1 MAFVIRAAEFEAL
14 RSAFS
19 RCLHGMSRT
28 ILIEGGVGCGK
39 SALLH
44 AITEHA
50 ADMGATILSV
60 QGRSTAAH
68 PPISLFQQLVAQVPA
83 PPPGEGPAGATPA
96 LQFSAALPHVAENG
110 AVVISID
117 DVQDIPWS
125 ELDFLLQAVGW
136 HRSRRTLVLLSHC
149 PHLRHRDQPVKTELL
164 RRPNAQRIHLGPLD
178 ERGVRAAVTTRVN
191 RPHEQWIELL
201 HHLSGGSPL
210 LLRALLEDLRDE
222 DMEARPTGAES
233 AAELGM
239 YGRAVVSCLYRSG
252 ATAVELGRLI
262 SVLGDSAA
270 PELLSGMTRI
280 SPAVMDQQLEA
291 LRHSGLLDGTNFRHE
306 SAPREILA
314 DLGTLQRNELHRRA
328 AVVQNNAG
336 SPTTEVAR
344 HLLAARHAAE
354 AWQRSA
360 LRDAA
365 ETAIGQENIR
375 LAVRYLELAL
385 ENSPSGPDRIEIYM
399 RLALITQRISPA
411 ATEIRHLT
419 ALLSAFHADK
429 MPSTAYDGLADL
441 LFSYGKVQEAFAVL
455 QRQGAES
462 SAADV
467 RAGDHPSIAWLWAWY
482 SHHSSGQED
491 AGQDGRDAEQ
501 EGGAQNARLPPAD
514 GGARSPYASATSLFQ
529 TFEGTFLFG
538 GRGDWAAAAENLL
551 EVSTLSDATVWS
563 LASSIKALV
572 IADRLDA
579 AWQWCEW
586 LVKESASRDAPGW
599 QAIFSLQQA
608 IVALR
613 QGKLAAGLD
622 CVRLVESVITERSTG
637 YACAAEAVLAA
648 LHMEMGRYDEV
659 ARVFAKP
666 IPPAWEKSV
675 YWLSYLCIRGCFHL
689 ATNRPHSA
697 LADFLRIGKVAER
710 TLVDHPTLVPWRLY
724 VAQAWLHLGDQQ
736 MSARMLA
743 EHTARAPGHGGR
755 DHAMVLR
762 LRARLAPPHKRP
774 GLLFRAMDEL
784 LATGDR
790 LDQARTLHELG
801 VALHG
806 LGHESWAARAQAAG
820 AHIARN
826 CLPDQAVARTPV
838 PERTSK
844 AVHDTLGK
852 ERLLTRAE
860 HRVAA
865 LVAKGLTNRQVA
877 NRLHITVS
885 TVEQHLTRI
894 YQKLGIS
901 QRADIGTR
909 LKSIPP

>member
-83 PPPGEGPAGATPA
+83 PAPGEVPTGATPA

-110 AVVISID
+110 AVVISVD

-125 ELDFLLQAVGW
+125 ELDFLLQTVSW
-136 HRSRRTLVLLSHC
+136 HRSRRTLILLSHC

-222 DMEARPTGAES
+222 DMEARPTGAETS
-233 AAELGM
+233 AELGM

-252 ATAVELGRLI
+252 ATAVELGRLV

-270 PELLSGMTRI
+270 PELLSGMTRV
-280 SPAVMDQQLEA
+280 SPAVVDQQLEA
-291 LRHSGLLDGTNFRHE
+291 LRNSGILDGTNFRHG

-328 AVVQNNAG
+328 AMVQNSAG

-344 HLLAARHAAE
+344 HLLAARHAPE

-385 ENSPSGPDRIEIYM
+385 ENSPNSPDRIEIYL

-411 ATEIRHLT
+411 ATEVRHLT

-441 LFSYGKVQEAFAVL
+441 LFRYGKIQEAFEVL

-467 RAGDHPSIAWLWAWY
+467 RAGDHPSIGWLWAWY
-482 SHHSSGQED
+482 SHQSARHEGEGQ
-491 AGQDGRDAEQ
+491 AP
-501 EGGAQNARLPPAD
+501 RLPPPD
-514 GGARSPYASATSLFQ
+514 DGARSPYASASSLFQ
-529 TFEGTFLFG
+529 SFEGSFLHG
-538 GRGDWAAAAENLL
+538 ERGDWAAAAENLL
-551 EVSTLSDATVWS
+551 EVSTLSDSTVWS
-563 LASSIKALV
+563 LSCAIKALV
-572 IADRLDA
+572 IADRLES

-586 LVKESASRDAPGW
+586 LIKESASRDAPGW

-608 IVALR
+608 MIALR
-613 QGKLAAGLD
+613 QGKLAASLE
-622 CVRLVESVITERSTG
+622 CIRLVESVITERSTG

-666 IPPAWEKSV
+666 VPPAWEKSV
-675 YWLSYLCIRGCFHL
+675 YWLSYLCVRGSFHL

-710 TLVDHPTLVPWRLY
+710 TLVDHPTLAPWRLY
-724 VAQAWLHLGDQQ
+724 VAQAWLHLGDEE

-743 EHTARAPGHGGR
+743 EHTARAPCHGGR
-755 DHAMVLR
+755 THAMELR

-774 GLLFRAMDEL
+774 GLLFRAVDEL

-790 LDQARTLHELG
+790 LDQARTLHEL
-801 VALHG
+801 ATELRG
-806 LGHESWAARAQAAG
+806 LGHESWAGRAQAAA

-826 CLPDQAVARTPV
+826 CLPDHAMARTPL
-838 PERTSK
+838 PERASRPVPDPASAAGPAGAAGGQK
-844 AVHDTLGK
+844 
-852 ERLLTRAE
+852 LLTRAE

-865 LVAKGLTNRQVA
+865 LVAKGMTNRQVA
-877 NRLHITVS
+877 GRLHITVS

-894 YQKLGIS
+894 YQKLGIG
-901 QRADIGTR
+901 QRADIGKR
-909 LKSIPP
+909 LKSLPA

>member
-44 AITEHA
+44 AVTEHA
-50 ADMGATILSV
+50 ADMGATVLSA
-60 QGRSTAAH
+60 QGRSAAAR

-83 PPPGEGPAGATPA
+83 PPPGEGPPGATPA
-96 LQFSAALPHVAENG
+96 LQFSSALPHVAENG
-110 AVVISID
+110 AVVISVD

-125 ELDFLLQAVGW
+125 ELDFLLQAVSW

-149 PHLRHRDQPVKTELL
+149 PHLHHRDQPVKTELL
-164 RRPNAQRIHLGPLD
+164 RRPNAQRIHLRPLD
-178 ERGVRAAVTTRVN
+178 ERGVRAAVATRVN

-201 HHLSGGSPL
+201 HQLSGGSPL
-210 LLRALLEDLRDE
+210 LLRALLEDLREE
-222 DMEARPTGAES
+222 DMEARPTGTES
-233 AAELGM
+233 SAELGM

-262 SVLGDSAA
+262 SVLGESSSA
-270 PELLSGMTRI
+270 ELLSGMTRI
-280 SPAVMDQQLEA
+280 SPAVLDQQLEA
-291 LRHSGLLDGTNFRHE
+291 LRVAGVLDGTAFRHG

-328 AVVQNNAG
+328 AIVQNNAG
-336 SPTTEVAR
+336 SPTTEVAC

-354 AWQRSA
+354 PWQRSA

-385 ENSPSGPDRIEIYM
+385 ENSPNGPDRIEIYL
-399 RLALITQRISPA
+399 RLALVTQRISPA
-411 ATEIRHLT
+411 ATEIRHLA

-441 LFSYGKVQEAFAVL
+441 LFSYGRVQEAFDVL
-455 QRQGAES
+455 QRQGTEW

-482 SHHSSGQED
+482 SRHSGEH
-491 AGQDGRDAEQ
+491 GGDGPAARFPRPDEA
-501 EGGAQNARLPPAD
+501 GAQNPHAT
-514 GGARSPYASATSLFQ
+514 ATSLFK
-529 TFEGTFLFG
+529 TFEGSFLSG
-538 GRGDWAAAAENLL
+538 ERADWAAAAENLL
-551 EVSTLSDATVWS
+551 EVSTLSDSTVWS
-563 LASSIKALV
+563 LTCAIKALI
-572 IADRLDA
+572 IADRLEA

-608 IVALR
+608 MVGLR
-613 QGKLAAGLD
+613 QGKIAASME
-622 CVRLVESVITERSTG
+622 CIRLVESVITERSTG
-637 YACAAEAVLAA
+637 YACAAETVLAA
-648 LHMEMGRYDEV
+648 LYMETGRYDEV

-697 LADFLRIGKVAER
+697 LSDFLRIGKVAER
-710 TLVDHPTLVPWRLY
+710 ALVDHPTLVPWRLY
-724 VAQAWLHLGDQQ
+724 VAQAWLHLGDKK
-736 MSARMLA
+736 MSARTLA
-743 EHTARAPGHGGR
+743 EHIARAPGHGGR
-755 DHAMVLR
+755 DHAMMLR
-762 LRARLAPPHKRP
+762 LQAQLAPPHKRP
-774 GLLFRAMDEL
+774 GLLFRAIDEL

-790 LDQARTLHELG
+790 LEQARTLHELA
-801 VALHG
+801 VVLHG
-806 LGHESWAARAQAAG
+806 LGHESWAARAQAA
-820 AHIARN
+820 AVHIARH
-826 CLPDQAVARTPV
+826 CLPDQAARAPAPV
-838 PERTSK
+838 PERTGRSAPDAPGGQK
-844 AVHDTLGK
+844 
-852 ERLLTRAE
+852 LLTRAE

-877 NRLHITVS
+877 GKLHITVS

-901 QRADIGTR
+901 RRADIGKR
-909 LKSIPP
+909 LKSLPT

>member
-50 ADMGATILSV
+50 ADMGATVLSV

-83 PPPGEGPAGATPA
+83 PPPGEGPAGATAA

-110 AVVISID
+110 AVVISVD

-125 ELDFLLQAVGW
+125 ELDFLLQTVSW
-136 HRSRRTLVLLSHC
+136 HRSRRTLILLSHC

-222 DMEARPTGAES
+222 DMEVRPTGAETTS
-233 AAELGM
+233 GPLGM

-252 ATAVELGRLI
+252 ASAVELGRLI
-262 SVLGDSAA
+262 SVLGDSAT

-291 LRHSGLLDGTNFRHE
+291 LRDSGVLDGTSFRHG

-365 ETAIGQENIR
+365 ETAIGQEKIR

-385 ENSPSGPDRIEIYM
+385 ENSPNTPDRIEIYL

-419 ALLSAFHADK
+419 ALLSAFHSDK

-441 LFSYGKVQEAFAVL
+441 LFSYGKIQEAFAVL
-455 QRQGAES
+455 RRQGAES

-482 SHHSSGQED
+482 SHHTDQPHDDGQ
-491 AGQDGRDAEQ
+491 AT
-501 EGGAQNARLPPAD
+501 RLPPPD
-514 GGARSPYASATSLFQ
+514 GGGAGPYGATALFQ
-529 TFEGTFLFG
+529 TFEGSFLFG
-538 GRGDWAAAAENLL
+538 ERGDWAAAAENLL
-551 EVSTLSDATVWS
+551 EVSTLSDSTVWS
-563 LASSIKALV
+563 MACAIKALV
-572 IADRLDA
+572 IADRLES

-586 LVKESASRDAPGW
+586 LVKESATRDAPGW
-599 QAIFSLQQA
+599 QAVFSLQQA
-608 IVALR
+608 TVALR

-622 CVRLVESVITERSTG
+622 CIRLVETVITERSSG
-637 YACAAEAVLAA
+637 YACAVETVLAA
-648 LHMEMGRYDEV
+648 THMEMGRYDEV

-666 IPPAWEKSV
+666 IPPAWEKSI
-675 YWLSYLCIRGCFHL
+675 YWLSYLCVRGSFHL

-724 VAQAWLHLGDQQ
+724 VAEAWLHLGDEK
-736 MSARMLA
+736 MAARMLD
-743 EHTARAPGHGGR
+743 EHTARDPGHGGR
-755 DHAMVLR
+755 NHAMVLR
-762 LRARLAPPHKRP
+762 LRARLAPPHRRV

-784 LATGDR
+784 LASGDR
-790 LDQARTLHELG
+790 LEQARTLHELG
-801 VALHG
+801 AALRG
-806 LGHESWAARAQAAG
+806 LGHDSWAARARAAA

-826 CLPDQAVARTPV
+826 CLPDQAVARSPA
-838 PERTSK
+838 PERVGRPGPA
-844 AVHDTLGK
+844 AVGAVGTPCPVGQK
-852 ERLLTRAE
+852 LLTRAE

-877 NRLHITVS
+877 GRLHITVS

-894 YQKLGIS
+894 YQKLGIG
-901 QRADIGTR
+901 QRADIGQR
-909 LKSIPP
+909 LKSLPA

>member
-14 RSAFS
+14 RAAFS

-50 ADMGATILSV
+50 ADMGATVLSI
-60 QGRSTAAH
+60 QGRSVSAH

-83 PPPGEGPAGATPA
+83 PPAGAGPPGATPA

-110 AVVISID
+110 AVVISVD

-125 ELDFLLQAVGW
+125 ELDFLLQAVSW

-164 RRPNAQRIHLGPLD
+164 RRPNAQRIHLRPLD
-178 ERGVRAAVTTRVN
+178 ERGVRAAVATRVN
-191 RPHEQWIELL
+191 RPHEQWIEVL

-210 LLRALLEDLRDE
+210 LLRALLEDLREE
-222 DMEARPTGAES
+222 DMETRPTGAES
-233 AAELGM
+233 SAELGM

-262 SVLGDSAA
+262 SVLGESAS
-270 PELLSGMTRI
+270 PELLSRMTRM
-280 SPAVMDQQLEA
+280 SPAVLDQQLEA
-291 LRHSGLLDGTNFRHE
+291 LRVAGVLDGVNFRHG

-328 AVVQNNAG
+328 AVVLNNSG
-336 SPTTEVAR
+336 SPTTDVAH
-344 HLLAARHAAE
+344 HLLAAQHAAE
-354 AWQRSA
+354 PWQRSA

-385 ENSPSGPDRIEIYM
+385 ENSPSGPDRIEIYL
-399 RLALITQRISPA
+399 RLALVTQRISPA

-419 ALLSAFHADK
+419 ALLGAFHADK

-441 LFSYGKVQEAFAVL
+441 LFSYGKIEEAFTVL
-455 QRQGAES
+455 RRQGAES
-462 SAADV
+462 TGADV
-467 RAGDHPSIAWLWAWY
+467 RASDHPSVAWLWGWY
-482 SHHSSGQED
+482 SNHSGERRE
-491 AGQDGRDAEQ
+491 DGRPPPPPGEA
-501 EGGAQNARLPPAD
+501 GGAGPY
-514 GGARSPYASATSLFQ
+514 SPATSLFK
-529 TFEGTFLFG
+529 TFEGSFLYG
-538 GRGDWAAAAENLL
+538 DRTDWAAAAENLL
-551 EVSTLSDATVWS
+551 EVSTLSDSTVWS
-563 LASSIKALV
+563 LTCAVKALV

-599 QAIFSLQQA
+599 QAIFSLQQSM
-608 IVALR
+608 IALR
-613 QGKLAAGLD
+613 QGKLAASME
-622 CVRLVESVITERSTG
+622 CIRVVESVITERSTG
-637 YACAAEAVLAA
+637 YACAAETVLAS
-648 LHMEMGRYDEV
+648 LHMEMGRYDEA

-666 IPPAWEKSV
+666 IPPAWEKSI
-675 YWLSYLCIRGCFHL
+675 YWLSYLCVRGSFHL

-697 LADFLRIGKVAER
+697 LSDFLRIGKVAEHA
-710 TLVDHPTLVPWRLY
+710 LVDHPSIVPWRLY
-724 VAQAWLHLGDQQ
+724 VAQAWLHLGDKK
-736 MSARMLA
+736 MSARMLD
-743 EHTARAPGHGGR
+743 EHTARTPGHGGHH
-755 DHAMVLR
+755 HAMVLR
-762 LRARLAPPHKRP
+762 LRARMAPPHERP
-774 GLLFRAMDEL
+774 GLLFRAVDEL
-784 LATGDR
+784 LTTGDR
-790 LDQARTLHELG
+790 LDQARTLHELAT
-801 VALHG
+801 ALRD
-806 LGHESWAARAQAAG
+806 LGHGSWAARAQGAAV
-820 AHIARN
+820 HIARA
-826 CLPDQAVARTPV
+826 CLPDQAVARAPA
-838 PERTSK
+838 PERADRSAPEPPEGQK
-844 AVHDTLGK
+844 
-852 ERLLTRAE
+852 LLTRAE

-877 NRLHITVS
+877 GRLHITVS

-901 QRADIGTR
+901 RRADIGKR
-909 LKSIPP
+909 LKNMPA

>member
-28 ILIEGGVGCGK
+28 ILIEGSVGCGK

-60 QGRSTAAH
+60 QGRSVSAH

-83 PPPGEGPAGATPA
+83 PPPGEGPPGATPA

-110 AVVISID
+110 AVVISVD

-125 ELDFLLQAVGW
+125 ELDFLLQAVSW
-136 HRSRRTLVLLSHC
+136 HRSRRTLILLSHC

-164 RRPNAQRIHLGPLD
+164 RRPNAQRIHLRPLD
-178 ERGVRAAVTTRVN
+178 ERGVRAAVATRVN

-201 HHLSGGSPL
+201 HQFSGGSPL
-210 LLRALLEDLRDE
+210 LLRALLEDLREE
-222 DMEARPTGAES
+222 DMETRPTGAES

-262 SVLGDSAA
+262 SVLGESASV
-270 PELLSGMTRI
+270 ELLSRMTRI
-280 SPAVMDQQLEA
+280 SPAVLDQQLEA
-291 LRHSGLLDGTNFRHE
+291 LRVSGVLDGANFRHG

-328 AVVQNNAG
+328 AVVLNNAG
-336 SPTTEVAR
+336 SPTTDVAH

-354 AWQRSA
+354 PWQRSA

-365 ETAIGQENIR
+365 ETAIGQESIR

-385 ENSPSGPDRIEIYM
+385 ENSPNSPDRIEIYL

-411 ATEIRHLT
+411 ATEVRHLT
-419 ALLSAFHADK
+419 ALLGAFHADK

-441 LFSYGKVQEAFAVL
+441 LFSYGKIQEAFAVL

-462 SAADV
+462 TPADV

-482 SHHSSGQED
+482 SHHS
-491 AGQDGRDAEQ
+491 AEHQ
-501 EGGAQNARLPPAD
+501 QAAQLPRPDDPGG
-514 GGARSPYASATSLFQ
+514 RSPYETATSLFK
-529 TFEGTFLFG
+529 TFEGSFLYG
-538 GRGDWAAAAENLL
+538 ERADWAAAAENLL
-551 EVSTLSDATVWS
+551 EVSTLSDSTVWS
-563 LASSIKALV
+563 LTCAIKALI

-608 IVALR
+608 MVALR
-613 QGKLAAGLD
+613 QGKLAASMD
-622 CVRLVESVITERSTG
+622 CIRVVESVITERSTG
-637 YACAAEAVLAA
+637 YACAAETVLAS
-648 LHMEMGRYDEV
+648 LHMEMGRYDEA

-675 YWLSYLCIRGCFHL
+675 YWLSYLVIRGSFHL
-689 ATNRPHSA
+689 ATSRPHSA
-697 LADFLRIGKVAER
+697 LSDFLRIGKVAER
-710 TLVDHPTLVPWRLY
+710 ALVDHPTLVPWRLY
-724 VAQAWLHLGDQQ
+724 VAQAWLHLGDKK

-743 EHTARAPGHGGR
+743 EHTARVSGHGGR
-755 DHAMVLR
+755 NHAMVLR
-762 LRARLAPPHKRP
+762 LRARMAPQHERP
-774 GLLFRAMDEL
+774 GLLFRAIDEL

-790 LDQARTLHELG
+790 LEQARTLHELA
-801 VALHG
+801 VALRE
-806 LGHESWAARAQAAG
+806 LGHGSWAARAQGAAV
-820 AHIARN
+820 HIART
-826 CLPDQAVARTPV
+826 CLPDQAVARAPAA
-838 PERTSK
+838 ERAGRSAPDAPDGQK
-844 AVHDTLGK
+844 
-852 ERLLTRAE
+852 LLTRAE

-877 NRLHITVS
+877 GKLHITVS

-901 QRADIGTR
+901 QRADIGKQ
-909 LKSIPP
+909 LKSLPA

>member
-60 QGRSTAAH
+60 QGRSVSAH

-83 PPPGEGPAGATPA
+83 PPAGEGPAGATPA

-110 AVVISID
+110 AVVISVD

-136 HRSRRTLVLLSHC
+136 HRSRRTLILLSHC

-178 ERGVRAAVTTRVN
+178 ERGVRAAVATRVN
-191 RPHEQWIELL
+191 RPHEQWIEML

-222 DMEARPTGAES
+222 DMETRPTGAES
-233 AAELGM
+233 PAELGM
-239 YGRAVVSCLYRSG
+239 YGRAVLSCLYRSG

-262 SVLGDSAA
+262 SVLGDSASA
-270 PELLSGMTRI
+270 ELLSRMTRI
-280 SPAVMDQQLEA
+280 SPAVLDQQLEA
-291 LRHSGLLDGTNFRHE
+291 LRNSGVLDGTYFRHE
-306 SAPREILA
+306 SAPQEILA

-336 SPTTEVAR
+336 SPTTDVAH

-365 ETAIGQENIR
+365 ETAIGQDNIR

-385 ENSPSGPDRIEIYM
+385 ENSPNGPDRIEIYL

-429 MPSTAYDGLADL
+429 MPSTAYDGLADM
-441 LFSYGKVQEAFAVL
+441 LFSYGKIQEAFAVL

-482 SHHSSGQED
+482 SHHSAGHRDDGQAVPLPSPD
-491 AGQDGRDAEQ
+491 
-501 EGGAQNARLPPAD
+501 EGGGRN
-514 GGARSPYASATSLFQ
+514 PYATATALFK
-529 TFEGTFLFG
+529 TFEGSFLHG
-538 GRGDWAAAAENLL
+538 ERADWAAAAENLL
-551 EVSTLSDATVWS
+551 EVSTLSDSTVWT
-563 LASSIKALV
+563 LTCAIKALI

-608 IVALR
+608 MVALR
-613 QGKLAAGLD
+613 QGKLAASMD
-622 CVRLVESVITERSTG
+622 CIRVVESVITERSTG
-637 YACAAEAVLAA
+637 YACAAETVLAS

-697 LADFLRIGKVAER
+697 LSDFLRIGKVAER
-710 TLVDHPTLVPWRLY
+710 ALVDHPTLVPWRLY
-724 VAQAWLHLGDQQ
+724 VAQAWLQLGDKK

-762 LRARLAPPHKRP
+762 LQARMAPPHERP
-774 GLLFRAMDEL
+774 GLLFRAIDEL

-801 VALHG
+801 VALRG
-806 LGHESWAARAQAAG
+806 LGHESWAARAQAA
-820 AHIARN
+820 AMHIARN
-826 CLPDQAVARTPV
+826 CLPDQAVARAPA
-838 PERTSK
+838 PERAGKS
-844 AVHDTLGK
+844 AQDTLGGQ
-852 ERLLTRAE
+852 RLLTRAE

-877 NRLHITVS
+877 GRLHITVS

-901 QRADIGTR
+901 QRADIGKR
-909 LKSIPP
+909 LKSLPA

>member
-1 MAFVIRAAEFEAL
+1 MGLVQPPLIRAGGL
-14 RSAFS
+14 RTGG
-19 RCLHGMSRT
+19 RR
-28 ILIEGGVGCGK
+28 EGG
-39 SALLH
+39 
-44 AITEHA
+44 
-50 ADMGATILSV
+50 
-60 QGRSTAAH
+60 
-68 PPISLFQQLVAQVPA
+68 
-83 PPPGEGPAGATPA
+83 
-96 LQFSAALPHVAENG
+96 
-110 AVVISID
+110 
-117 DVQDIPWS
+117 
-125 ELDFLLQAVGW
+125 
-136 HRSRRTLVLLSHC
+136 
-149 PHLRHRDQPVKTELL
+149 
-164 RRPNAQRIHLGPLD
+164 
-178 ERGVRAAVTTRVN
+178 
-191 RPHEQWIELL
+191 
-201 HHLSGGSPL
+201 
-210 LLRALLEDLRDE
+210 
-222 DMEARPTGAES
+222 
-233 AAELGM
+233 
-239 YGRAVVSCLYRSG
+239 
-252 ATAVELGRLI
+252 
-262 SVLGDSAA
+262 
-270 PELLSGMTRI
+270 
-280 SPAVMDQQLEA
+280 
-291 LRHSGLLDGTNFRHE
+291 
-306 SAPREILA
+306 
-314 DLGTLQRNELHRRA
+314 
-328 AVVQNNAG
+328 
-336 SPTTEVAR
+336 
-344 HLLAARHAAE
+344 
-354 AWQRSA
+354 
-360 LRDAA
+360 
-365 ETAIGQENIR
+365 
-375 LAVRYLELAL
+375 
-385 ENSPSGPDRIEIYM
+385 
-399 RLALITQRISPA
+399 
-411 ATEIRHLT
+411 
-419 ALLSAFHADK
+419 
-429 MPSTAYDGLADL
+429 
-441 LFSYGKVQEAFAVL
+441 
-455 QRQGAES
+455 
-462 SAADV
+462 
-467 RAGDHPSIAWLWAWY
+467 RAG
-482 SHHSSGQED
+482 
-491 AGQDGRDAEQ
+491 
-501 EGGAQNARLPPAD
+501 GGAQTARLPPAE
-514 GGARSPYASATSLFQ
+514 GGAPSPYASATSLFQ
-529 TFEGTFLFG
+529 TFEGSFLFG

-572 IADRLDA
+572 IADRLDT

-637 YACAAEAVLAA
+637 YVRRRGRTRRAAHGDGA
-648 LHMEMGRYDEV
+648 LRRGGAGLRQAD
-659 ARVFAKP
+659 
-666 IPPAWEKSV
+666 PPAWEKSV

-724 VAQAWLHLGDQQ
+724 VAQAWLHLGDSQ

-755 DHAMVLR
+755 DHAMALR

-774 GLLFRAMDEL
+774 GLLFRAIDEL

-801 VALHG
+801 VALRG

-826 CLPDQAVARTPV
+826 CLPDQALARTPV
-838 PERTSK
+838 PERTGK
-844 AVHDTLGK
+844 AVHDALGR

>member
-83 PPPGEGPAGATPA
+83 PPPGEGPAGATAA

-125 ELDFLLQAVGW
+125 ELDFLLQTVSW
-136 HRSRRTLVLLSHC
+136 HRSRRTLILLSHC

-178 ERGVRAAVTTRVN
+178 ERGVRAAVATRVN

-201 HHLSGGSPL
+201 HQLSGGSPL

-222 DMEARPTGAES
+222 DMEARPTGAETS
-233 AAELGM
+233 AELGM

-270 PELLSGMTRI
+270 PELLAGMTRI

-291 LRHSGLLDGTNFRHE
+291 LRVSGVLDGTNFRHG

-365 ETAIGQENIR
+365 ETAIGQENVR

-385 ENSPSGPDRIEIYM
+385 ENSPNSPDRIEIYL

-441 LFSYGKVQEAFAVL
+441 LFSYGKIQEAFAVL
-455 QRQGAES
+455 KRQGAES
-462 SAADV
+462 TAADV

-482 SHHSSGQED
+482 SHHSDQQQDDGQ
-491 AGQDGRDAEQ
+491 A
-501 EGGAQNARLPPAD
+501 ARLPPPDEA
-514 GGARSPYASATSLFQ
+514 GARTPYASATSLFQ
-529 TFEGTFLFG
+529 TFEGSLLYG
-538 GRGDWAAAAENLL
+538 ERGDWAAAAENLL
-551 EVSTLSDATVWS
+551 EVSTLSDSTVWS
-563 LASSIKALV
+563 LTCAIKALV
-572 IADRLDA
+572 IADRLES

-608 IVALR
+608 MVALR
-613 QGKLAAGLD
+613 QGKLAASLD

-637 YACAAEAVLAA
+637 YACAAETVLAA
-648 LHMEMGRYDEV
+648 AHLEMGRYDEV

-666 IPPAWEKSV
+666 IPPSWEKSV

-697 LADFLRIGKVAER
+697 LSDFLRIGKMAER
-710 TLVDHPTLVPWRLY
+710 ALVDHPTLVPWRLY
-724 VAQAWLHLGDQQ
+724 VAQAWLHLGDKK

-762 LRARLAPPHKRP
+762 LRARMAPPHKRP
-774 GLLFRAMDEL
+774 GLLFRAVDEL

-801 VALHG
+801 TALRG
-806 LGHESWAARAQAAG
+806 LGHESWAGRAQAAA

-826 CLPDQAVARTPV
+826 CLPDQAMARTPLL
-838 PERTSK
+838 ER
-844 AVHDTLGK
+844 AGRPAHDAAGSQK
-852 ERLLTRAE
+852 LLTRAE

-877 NRLHITVS
+877 GKLHITVS

-909 LKSIPP
+909 LKSLPA